1 MTDSISN
8 NAARFAQASMP
19 NKTLLDQNQAA
30 AKQALT
36 SSTTLETSSKST
48 MPTQAASVTLSNIAQ
63 KAMAQPAFDR
73 AKVDSIKKALK
84 EGTYPINPRK
94 IAENFV
100 SLEQMIQS

>member
-19 NKTLLDQNQAA
+19 NKTLVDQNQAA

-36 SSTTLETSSKST
+36 SSTTLDTASKNT

-100 SLEQMIQS
+100 SLEQMIQG